1 MIFLK
6 LGGSLIT
13 DKRRR
18 ETPRMDVIR
27 RLAQEIAAAR
37 QTRPDLRLLVG
48 HGSGSFGHFAGRE
61 YGTRRGIRP
70 GEEARGWYGFAATG
84 AAAAR
89 LNRLVTDALV
99 EAGLPAVS
107 FPPSATARCRAG
119 QLQELA
125 WEPLARALDAGLLP
139 VIHGDVAFDDQW
151 GCTIVSTE
159 ELFAYLTPILRP
171 TRILLAGTVDGV
183 FTADPLVHPQAA
195 LLAEIHASQL
205 DALEAELGSS
215 YGVDVTGGM
224 WSKVRIMA
232 ELVRRHP
239 GLEVHIFSGE
249 HPGALRACL
258 LSPAECAGTR
268 LRW

>member
-13 DKRRR
+13 DKRQR
-18 ETPRMDVIR
+18 EMPRLDAIR
-27 RLAQEIAAAR
+27 RLAEEIVAAR
-37 QTRPDLRLLVG
+37 KARPDLRLLVG
-48 HGSGSFGHFAGRE
+48 HGSGSFGHFVGRE
-61 YGTRRGIRP
+61 YDTRRGIRP
-70 GEEARGWYGFAATG
+70 GEETQGWYGFAATG

-89 LNRLVTDALV
+89 LNRLVADALV

-119 QLQELA
+119 QLLELA
-125 WEPLARALDAGLLP
+125 WEPLARALDTGLLP
-139 VIHGDVAFDDQW
+139 VVYGDVAFDDEW

-159 ELFAYLTPILRP
+159 ELFAYLASVLRP
-171 TRILLAGTVDGV
+171 ERILLAGIVNGV
-183 FTADPLVHPQAA
+183 FTADPLSHPEARP
-195 LLAEIHASQL
+195 LAEIRVSQL
-205 DALEAELGSS
+205 DALEAELGLSH
-215 YGVDVTGGM
+215 GVDVTGGM

-249 HPGALRACL
+249 RPGALQTCL
-258 LSPAECAGTR
+258 LEPSVCAGTR
-268 LRW
+268 LVL

>member
-13 DKRRR
+13 DKRQR
-18 ETPRMDVIR
+18 ETPRLDAIR
-27 RLAQEIAAAR
+27 RLAEEIAAAR
-37 QTRPDLRLLVG
+37 KARPDLRLLVG
-48 HGSGSFGHFAGRE
+48 HGSGSFGHFVGRE
-61 YGTRRGIRP
+61 YDTRRGIRP
-70 GEEARGWYGFAATG
+70 GEEARGWYGFAATS

-119 QLQELA
+119 QLLELT
-125 WEPLARALDAGLLP
+125 WEPLVRALDAGLLP
-139 VIHGDVAFDDQW
+139 VVYGDVAFDDAW

-159 ELFAYLTPILRP
+159 ELFAYLTPFLRP
-171 TRILLAGTVDGV
+171 ERILLAGIVNGV
-183 FTADPLVHPQAA
+183 FTADPLSHPEAR
-195 LLAEIHASQL
+195 LLTEIPVSQL
-205 DALEAELGSS
+205 DALEAELGLSH
-215 YGVDVTGGM
+215 GVDVTGGM

-249 HPGALRACL
+249 RPGAVQACL
-258 LSPAECAGTR
+258 LDPSACAGTR
-268 LRW
+268 LVF

>member
-18 ETPRMDVIR
+18 ETPRLDVIR
-27 RLAQEIAAAR
+27 RLAQEIAAAK
-37 QTRPDLRLLVG
+37 QVQPNMRLLVG

-61 YGTRRGIRP
+61 YNTRHGIRP

-99 EAGLPAVS
+99 DAGLPAFS
-107 FPPSATARCRAG
+107 FAPSATACCRAG

-125 WEPLARALDAGLLP
+125 WEPLTRALDAGLLP
-139 VIHGDVAFDDQW
+139 VIYGDVAFDEEW
-151 GCTIVSTE
+151 GCTIISTE

-171 TRILLAGTVDGV
+171 ARILLAGTVDGV
-183 FTADPLVHPQAA
+183 YTADPLSHPEAVP
-195 LLAEIHASQL
+195 LAEIRASQL
-205 DALEAELGSS
+205 EALEAKLGSS
-215 YGVDVTGGM
+215 HGVDVTGGM

-232 ELVRRHP
+232 ELVRYQP

-249 HPGALRACL
+249 RPGALTTCL
-258 LSPAECAGTR
+258 VAPEDCAGTR
-268 LRW
+268 LVL